1 MTELRFLKIEMLNL
15 QKRIVDAK
23 TEEEKKK
30 LTDILLKTEKAYDDL
45 FEEERQRSEEDTEE

>member
-15 QKRIVDAK
+15 QERIEDAK

-45 FEEERQRSEEDTEE
+45 LEEERQRSEEGTEE

>member
-1 MTELRFLKIEMLNL
+1 MTELKFLKIEMLNL
-15 QKRIVDAK
+15 QERIEDAK

-45 FEEERQRSEEDTEE
+45 LEEVRQRSEEDF

>member
-15 QKRIVDAK
+15 RERIEDAK

-45 FEEERQRSEEDTEE
+45 LEEERQRSEEGTEE

>member
-15 QKRIVDAK
+15 RERIEDAK

-45 FEEERQRSEEDTEE
+45 LEEERQRYEEDTEE

>member
-15 QKRIVDAK
+15 QERVEDAK
-23 TEEEKKK
+23 TEEDKKK

-45 FEEERQRSEEDTEE
+45 LEEERQRSEEDIEE